1 MCATEIQQQHV
12 KEKKVSQI
20 ERKEDKEDN
29 VKVESNRKC
38 TKVPL
43 CYYADLHTGG
53 WLVLA
58 KFTC

>member
-29 VKVESNRKC
+29 VKVESNRKM
-38 TKVPL
+38 
-43 CYYADLHTGG
+43 Y
-53 WLVLA
+53 
-58 KFTC
+58 